1 MANNDRESLHIF
13 WTTWGISMKFS
24 GKMWLLMILKVTKNQ
39 ALTHSLEKRQR
50 GGGGGGSNWPS
61 CSLFRVKMDFCLTFY
76 KFQFGFAYKCVAY
89 NKSGYLRYPLA
100 KDWSTSWDSVENLK
114 TGLFYHI
121 LSCCYLQIQHDLD
134 WKHFQSP
141 V

>member
-24 GKMWLLMILKVTKNQ
+24 GKMWLMMILKVTKNQ

-61 CSLFRVKMDFCLTFY
+61 CSLFRVKMDKL
-76 KFQFGFAYKCVAY
+76 V
-89 NKSGYLRYPLA
+89 L
-100 KDWSTSWDSVENLK
+100 
-114 TGLFYHI
+114 
-121 LSCCYLQIQHDLD
+121 LQIFKICAFFLD
-134 WKHFQSP
+134 DNADEESK
-141 V
+141 